1 MHRSR
6 ITYRARRTI
15 VLLGLMGCD
24 SASEPDASP
33 AEMDAATAQ
42 DAGRFDFPEITF
54 GEADAAV
61 CDLAECGLRGHA
73 DCDGDVALT
82 PSSATHCQVTA
93 GTLECAWPEPA
104 RMDCAA
110 DGRLCRGGACVSPGA
125 PVPATLGAEY
135 FAVADLKIDT
145 SVAARDLDGDAAPD
159 NRAAEVL
166 ARFSADLREDI
177 VATYLSGPLT
187 RGAVRLL
194 VARLPDTRWA
204 FLSAGIDAETGRLQ
218 IQPEAFHAGTAE
230 PVSILDAA
238 GDSPWFTLRLAVGD
252 AALTLHF
259 TDAHLEFDPGAG
271 VATLTGRVR
280 VTDFVDDLN
289 ALAVT
294 LCGCLGLGAH
304 PLISARPDGTADR
317 CQATRE
323 TESCNGD
330 DFGGRPDEYVCQ
342 RFGDDCNIIIRRVT
356 ADLNEAAGP
365 AISAALGFTLAA
377 LPRESLV
384 LAP

>member
-1 MHRSR
+1 MHRPH
-6 ITYRARRTI
+6 ITHRARRTI

-33 AEMDAATAQ
+33 AEMDAGMAQ
-42 DAGRFDFPEITF
+42 DAGRFDFPDITF
-54 GEADAAV
+54 DEADAAV
-61 CDLAECGLRGHA
+61 CDLAECGLRGHP
-73 DCDGDVALT
+73 DCDGAVALT
-82 PSSATHCQVTA
+82 PSAATHCQVTA
-93 GTLECAWPEPA
+93 GTLECTWPAPD
-104 RMDCAA
+104 RRDCAA
-110 DGRLCRGGACVSPGA
+110 QGRLCRGGECVLPGA
-125 PVPATLGAEY
+125 PDPTTLGAETY
-135 FAVADLKIDT
+135 AVADLTIDT

-194 VARLPDTRWA
+194 VARLPDARWA
-204 FLSAGIDAETGRLQ
+204 FLSAGIEPETGRLQ
-218 IQPEAFHAGTAE
+218 IHPDAFHAGTAE
-230 PVSILDAA
+230 PVSVLDAA
-238 GDSPWFTLRLAVGD
+238 GDSSWLALRLAVGD

-271 VATLTGRVR
+271 VATLSGRVR
-280 VTDFVDDLN
+280 VTDFVNDLN
-289 ALAVT
+289 ALAAT
-294 LCGCLGLGAH
+294 LCGCLGLGDR
-304 PLISARPDGTADR
+304 PLISARPDGTADA
-317 CQATRE
+317 CLPTRE

-356 ADLNEAAGP
+356 ADLSEPAGP
-365 AISAALGFTLAA
+365 AISAALGFRLVA
-377 LPRESLV
+377 LSRESLV